1 MPPTPEQS
9 NAVIDD
15 SLKYTLS
22 TLLASALAG
31 GTLGTLGFMRRPKS
45 TEKIISTPLDI
56 GAGTTRPN
64 VVKLP
69 YPEEEEEEKKA
80 GLAQYLPFLGRDPG
94 SNAPIDFKGWLAGHA
109 ASNPMFVPWFLPA
122 TAIGGT
128 AAFMGGSSLAESI
141 LKKKRKEELKAEVDK
156 AKEEFEQ
163 ALQESYDPKV
173 VGLQKASMLREINQ
187 GLEKLAVHL
196 KVAGGKLNLP
206 PPSDP
211 YSLSGMASGWLTG
224 AKDSLVDTSKQ
235 ILNKMQEGSQLAYD
249 TSAQYFPGG
258 KDYNLVSN
266 VGGGLTGLLG
276 TTLLASPLL
285 AGYLAYKHYD
295 RQNPTKL
302 LQERLREKQYDRMLQ
317 NAPEVYVE
325 RTDEEEEDE
334 KKEKK
339 AGSKPGLWDRIH
351 AKRQR
356 GEKPAKPGDSD
367 YPDKKSW
374 EKTTKE
380 SSAENLQ
387 PGTEEFNSAL
397 YKHLY
402 GKKKTKD
409 PQPGT
414 EEFNSALYKHL
425 YGKEKP
431 KATNESYKKKED

>member
-1 MPPTPEQS
+1 
-9 NAVIDD
+9 
-15 SLKYTLS
+15 
-22 TLLASALAG
+22 
-31 GTLGTLGFMRRPKS
+31 MRRPKA
-45 TEKIISTPLDI
+45 TEKVISTPLDV
-56 GAGTTRPN
+56 GTATTAPN
-64 VVKLP
+64 VIKLP
-69 YPEEEEEEKKA
+69 YPEEEEEEEKKA
-80 GLAQYLPFLGRDPG
+80 GLSEYLPFLGRDPG

-109 ASNPMFVPWFLPA
+109 ASNPMFVPWFMPA
-122 TAIGGT
+122 LTIGGT

-141 LKKKRKEELKAEVDK
+141 LKKKRKEELKAEVNK

-173 VGLQKASMLREINQ
+173 VGLQKASMLKEINE
-187 GLEKLAVHL
+187 GLNKLASHL

-206 PPSDP
+206 PVSDP
-211 YSLSGMASGWLTG
+211 YSLSGMASGLLTG
-224 AKDSLVDTSKQ
+224 AKDSVVDTSKQ
-235 ILNKMQEGSQLAYD
+235 ILGKMQEGSQLAYD
-249 TSAQYFPGG
+249 TASQYFPGG
-258 KDYNLVSN
+258 RDYNLISN
-266 VGGGLTGLLG
+266 LGGGLTGLLG

-325 RTDEEEEDE
+325 RGDDEDEEE
-334 KKEKK
+334 EKK

-356 GEKPAKPGDSD
+356 GEKPAQPGDAD
-367 YPDKKSW
+367 YPDEKSW
-374 EKTTKE
+374 KKTTKE
-380 SSAENLQ
+380 SSVDNPQ

-397 YKHLY
+397 HKHLY
-402 GKKKTKD
+402 GKKKKKD

-414 EEFNSALYKHL
+414 EEFNAALYKHL

-431 KATNESYKKKED
+431 KED